1 MKMRTPEITAR
12 LQGKVKRVEKIDGV
26 NRISYVRPKRIRI
39 STLKKM
45 AEESRKVKSKEL
57 RWRPPVPRLTRLNE
71 LNLLGEFDAKAHEYN
86 LSLDN
91 EERLANE

>member
-45 AEESRKVKSKEL
+45 AEDSKKVPK
-57 RWRPPVPRLTRLNE
+57 
-71 LNLLGEFDAKAHEYN
+71 HEV
-86 LSLDN
+86 
-91 EERLANE
+91 